1 MPIALGQDSSCAILR
16 DHLKK
21 YGVEVELSTEL
32 VDLKQD
38 EAGVD
43 VTLTR
48 GGKEEK
54 LRVKYLVGAVGA
66 KGSHLNIPYSADSSL
81 LDRSCTQARRYQL
94 CRRN

>member
-66 KGSHLNIPYSADSSL
+66 KGPRFNFCWSPEGSLPY
-81 LDRSCTQARRYQL
+81 RSCAQARRNQL
-94 CRRN
+94 CRRD